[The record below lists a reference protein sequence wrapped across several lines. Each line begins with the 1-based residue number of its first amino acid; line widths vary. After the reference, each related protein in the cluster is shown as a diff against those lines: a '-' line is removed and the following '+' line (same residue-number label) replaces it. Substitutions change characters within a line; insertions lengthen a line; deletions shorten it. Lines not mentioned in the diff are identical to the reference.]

1 MALTKEKLISRL
13 QIQAGLSKQESRA
26 VVERVLGIV
35 KDTLAAGEDLL
46 VSGFGKFSVR
56 RKNARRGRNPQ
67 TKANLILRAPARSW
81 CSRPPEFSATALTVP
96 APSKPHPA
104 SLAT

>member
-13 QIQAGLSKQESRA
+13 QIQVGLSKQESRA

-56 RKNARRGRNPQ
+56 RKSARRGRNPQ
-67 TKANLILRAPARSW
+67 TKENLVLRARKVVVFKTSGVLRHRINGSRS
-81 CSRPPEFSATALTVP
+81 F
-96 APSKPHPA
+96 
-104 SLAT
+104 

>member
-26 VVERVLGIV
+26 VVERILGIV

-67 TKANLILRAPARSW
+67 TKANLILRARKVVVFKTSGVLRHRINGSRS
-81 CSRPPEFSATALTVP
+81 F
-96 APSKPHPA
+96 
-104 SLAT
+104 

>member
-13 QIQAGLSKQESRA
+13 QIQVGLSKQESRA
-26 VVERVLGIV
+26 VVERVLEIV
-35 KDTLAAGEDLL
+35 KDTLAAGEDLP

-67 TKANLILRAPARSW
+67 TKENLILRARKVVVFKTSGVLRHRINGSRS
-81 CSRPPEFSATALTVP
+81 F
-96 APSKPHPA
+96 
-104 SLAT
+104 

>member
-13 QIQAGLSKQESRA
+13 QIQVGLSKQESRA
-26 VVERVLGIV
+26 VVERVLEIV

-67 TKANLILRAPARSW
+67 TKENLVLRARKVVVFKTSGVLRHRINGSRS
-81 CSRPPEFSATALTVP
+81 F
-96 APSKPHPA
+96 
-104 SLAT
+104 

>member
-1 MALTKEKLISRL
+1 MALTKEKLINRL
-13 QIQAGLSKQESRA
+13 QVQAGLTKQESRA

-35 KDTLAAGEDLL
+35 KDTLAAGEYLL

-67 TKANLILRAPARSW
+67 TKENLILRARKVVVFKTSGVLRHRINGSRS
-81 CSRPPEFSATALTVP
+81 F
-96 APSKPHPA
+96 
-104 SLAT
+104 